1 VDGLRQNHK
10 FRQSQQ
16 NWYRVLVIFDNRDLK
31 DRWGWLLIL
40 ESAKIGDKSSI
51 TSNDQTITGT
61 FDIDPDGD
69 LIRVR
74 FISVET
80 VPKVGE
86 NDQIL
91 STKPSG
97 RSFVQL
103 I

>member
-1 VDGLRQNHK
+1 MTIAKRPLHIQCSYPGRP
-10 FRQSQQ
+10 
-16 NWYRVLVIFDNRDLK
+16 
-31 DRWGWLLIL
+31 LI
-40 ESAKIGDKSSI
+40 KI
-51 TSNDQTITGT
+51 
-61 FDIDPDGD
+61 
-69 LIRVR
+69 IRVR

>member
-1 VDGLRQNHK
+1 MPVTRTIVNKRTAAGGIENRRLLSVISSRGLRRKSYHNK
-10 FRQSQQ
+10 TGASG
-16 NWYRVLVIFDNRDLK
+16 YDAPVLI
-31 DRWGWLLIL
+31 W
-40 ESAKIGDKSSI
+40 
-51 TSNDQTITGT
+51 
-61 FDIDPDGD
+61 
-69 LIRVR
+69 VR

-103 I
+103 IWNTPF